1 MTFRGFISADLANH
15 PALEAFM
22 QELRTAGPSLKIV
35 SPDQLHITLKF
46 LGDTEEGLVPEIV
59 DVMRRASASAGP
71 VRLRIRG
78 TGAFPK
84 ISRINVIWV
93 GLEGAE
99 PLATIADRLDS
110 LLQPLGFGRESR
122 PWTPHLTVARAR
134 TQQGHDRIRGILEA
148 REDEVFGDAGVP
160 EIRLKK
166 SVLSPS
172 GPIYSDVERVPLV
185 G

>member
-1 MTFRGFISADLANH
+1 VTFRGFISADLANN
-15 PALEAFM
+15 PSLEAFM

-46 LGDTEEGLVPEIV
+46 LGDTEESLVPEIV
-59 DVMRRASASAGP
+59 GPMRRACAGVGP

-84 ISRINVIWV
+84 LSRIIVIWV
-93 GLEGAE
+93 GLAGAE
-99 PLATIADRLDS
+99 PLATMADRLDS
-110 LLQPLGFGRESR
+110 LLEPLGFQRESR
-122 PWTPHLTVARAR
+122 RWTPHLTVARAR
-134 TQQGHDRIRGILEA
+134 TPQGLDRVRGILELH
-148 REDEVFGDAGVP
+148 EDEIFGDAEVP

>member
-1 MTFRGFISADLANH
+1 VTFRGFISADLANNS
-15 PALEAFM
+15 ALETFM

-46 LGDTEEGLVPEIV
+46 LGDTEEGLVLEILGLL
-59 DVMRRASASAGP
+59 RRACAGIGP
-71 VRLRIRG
+71 ARLRVRG

-84 ISRINVIWV
+84 LSRISVIWV

-110 LLQPLGFGRESR
+110 LLEPLGFRRESR
-122 PWTPHLTVARAR
+122 RWTPHLTVARAR
-134 TQQGHDRIRGILEA
+134 TQRGHDRVRGILESH
-148 REDEVFGDAGVP
+148 EDKIFGDAAVS
-160 EIRLKK
+160 EVRLKK